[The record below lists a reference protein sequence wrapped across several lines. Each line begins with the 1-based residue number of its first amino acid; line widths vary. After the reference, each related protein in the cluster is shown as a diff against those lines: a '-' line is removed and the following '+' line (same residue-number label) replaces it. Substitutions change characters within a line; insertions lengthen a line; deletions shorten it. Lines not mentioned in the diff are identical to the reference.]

1 MSPPDKTYLQVLS
14 ELEQWGSY
22 ETSAQPRDISKLEGI
37 RLLLKD
43 LGHPE
48 RAFKIIHIA
57 GTNGKGLTAT
67 MISRLLCIQGFATG
81 CYTSPH
87 LIDIRERIALNDQY
101 VSKNIFVQS
110 ASLVLKIARSYKG
123 TPYLSYFD
131 VLTAIAFHV
140 FMAENMEWVVLET
153 GLGGRADSTNVTDK
167 KICVMTRIG
176 LDHMDVLGRS
186 LKEIAAE
193 KIGIARTGIPVIIAP
208 QATGLKPWL
217 QKHFNSENVPV
228 YFVEDFFPEQ
238 FLEDDITADF
248 IPIPWLECF
257 QTSLCTMQ
265 VLFNEDRIKK
275 QIWFEAVKKVKLAG
289 RLDLR
294 QNVTW
299 SKHSLDFKTML
310 LDGAHNRDALM
321 ALSEYISK
329 KNLIPFTLI
338 LGMASDKLDDTL
350 RSPLVELC
358 SQAEKLIITPIPSPR
373 TASPEMMEKFLD
385 ECGALAHSPE
395 IKYVNSAEEALEV
408 SLDYREQPVVVAG
421 SIYLVGLVLQ
431 ILKTEWFL
439 KGLRHI
445 KIIN

>member
-1 MSPPDKTYLQVLS
+1 
-14 ELEQWGSY
+14 
-22 ETSAQPRDISKLEGI
+22 
-37 RLLLKD
+37 
-43 LGHPE
+43 
-48 RAFKIIHIA
+48 
-57 GTNGKGLTAT
+57 
-67 MISRLLCIQGFATG
+67 
-81 CYTSPH
+81 

-123 TPYLSYFD
+123 TTYLSYFD

-167 KICVMTRIG
+167 KICVITRIG
-176 LDHMDVLGRS
+176 LDHMEVLGRS

-193 KIGIARTGIPVIIAP
+193 KTGIARTGIPVITAP

-217 QKHFNSENVPV
+217 QKHFNSKNVPV
-228 YFVEDFFPEQ
+228 YFVEDFFREQ
-238 FLEDDITADF
+238 FLDADITADF
-248 IPIPWLECF
+248 IPIPWLECL

-265 VLFNEDRIKK
+265 VLFNEDRLKK

-299 SKHSLDFKTML
+299 SKHSLEFKTML
-310 LDGAHNRDALM
+310 LDGAHNRDALI

-358 SQAEKLIITPIPSPR
+358 SQAEQLIITPIPSPR
-373 TASPEMMEKFLD
+373 TASPEMMGKFLD

-395 IKYVNSAEEALEV
+395 IKDVNSAEEALEV

-431 ILKTEWFL
+431 ILENRR
-439 KGLRHI
+439 GS
-445 KIIN
+445 

>member
-1 MSPPDKTYLQVLS
+1 MSPPDKSYLQVLS

-67 MISRLLCIQGFATG
+67 MISRLLCIQEFATG

-101 VSKNIFVQS
+101 VSKNNFVQS

-123 TPYLSYFD
+123 IPYLSYFD

-167 KICVMTRIG
+167 NICVMTRIG
-176 LDHMDVLGRS
+176 LDHMEVLGRS

-193 KIGIARTGIPVIIAP
+193 KTGIARTGIPVIIAP

-217 QKHFNSENVPV
+217 QKHFNS
-228 YFVEDFFPEQ
+228 
-238 FLEDDITADF
+238 
-248 IPIPWLECF
+248 
-257 QTSLCTMQ
+257 
-265 VLFNEDRIKK
+265 
-275 QIWFEAVKKVKLAG
+275 
-289 RLDLR
+289 
-294 QNVTW
+294 
-299 SKHSLDFKTML
+299 
-310 LDGAHNRDALM
+310 
-321 ALSEYISK
+321 
-329 KNLIPFTLI
+329 
-338 LGMASDKLDDTL
+338 
-350 RSPLVELC
+350 
-358 SQAEKLIITPIPSPR
+358 
-373 TASPEMMEKFLD
+373 
-385 ECGALAHSPE
+385 
-395 IKYVNSAEEALEV
+395 
-408 SLDYREQPVVVAG
+408 
-421 SIYLVGLVLQ
+421 
-431 ILKTEWFL
+431 
-439 KGLRHI
+439 
-445 KIIN
+445 